1 LQKKFLLERKQKN
14 NKQSVFKNGQKMV
27 KLKGLGRGLD
37 ALLAN
42 DIEASTQSDSLATLS
57 VDKLQPGKYQPR
69 THMDQASLDSLA
81 DSIRAQ
87 GIMQPI
93 VVRLVNEGKYEIVAG
108 ERRWRASQIAG
119 LKEVPVIIKEIAD
132 DVALAMA
139 LIENIQRENLNPIE
153 EANGIQRLINE
164 FEMTHETAAQAVGRS
179 RSAVTNLLRLQNL
192 HAVVQEM
199 LAQSKLD
206 MGHARAL
213 LTLEGAKQITAA
225 EEIVQN
231 QLSVRSAEQLVKKL
245 SSVERSPVKT
255 ITMDRDVLRLQEAL
269 AESLGAVV
277 TIDGTKNG
285 SGTLKIRY
293 ASLEQLDEIIS
304 KFK

>member
-1 LQKKFLLERKQKN
+1 
-14 NKQSVFKNGQKMV
+14 MV

-42 DIEASTQSDSLATLS
+42 DVDEANSQSGSLGTLA

-69 THMDQASLDSLA
+69 THMDQASLESLA

-87 GIMQPI
+87 GVMQPI
-93 VVRLVNEGKYEIVAG
+93 TVRLVSNGQYEIIAG
-108 ERRWRASQIAG
+108 ERRWRASRIAG

-132 DVALAMA
+132 EVALAMA

-164 FEMTHETAAQAVGRS
+164 FDMTHETAAQAVGRS

-199 LAQSKLD
+199 LAEAKID

-213 LTLEGAKQITAA
+213 LTLDGAEQIAA
-225 EEIVQN
+225 AQQIIQN
-231 QLSVRSAEQLVKKL
+231 QLSVRGAEQLVKRL
-245 SSVERSPVKT
+245 SSSLAAPTKVPTK
-255 ITMDRDVLRLQEAL
+255 DRDVLRLQETL
-269 AESLGAVV
+269 AQSLGATV
-277 TIDGTKNG
+277 TIESSKNG
-285 SGTLKIRY
+285 AGTLKIRY
-293 ASLEQLDEIIS
+293 VSLDQLDEIIS
-304 KFK
+304 KIH

>member
-1 LQKKFLLERKQKN
+1 
-14 NKQSVFKNGQKMV
+14 
-27 KLKGLGRGLD
+27 
-37 ALLAN
+37 
-42 DIEASTQSDSLATLS
+42 
-57 VDKLQPGKYQPR
+57 
-69 THMDQASLDSLA
+69 MDQASLESLA

-93 VVRLVNEGKYEIVAG
+93 VVRLVNDGKYEIIAG

-255 ITMDRDVLRLQEAL
+255 TTMDRDVLRLQEAL
-269 AESLGAVV
+269 AQSLGAVV
-277 TIDGTKNG
+277 TIDGAKNG

>member
-1 LQKKFLLERKQKN
+1 
-14 NKQSVFKNGQKMV
+14 MV

-42 DIEASTQSDSLATLS
+42 DEETSNQSASLATLA
-57 VDKLQPGKYQPR
+57 VGKLQPGKYQPR
-69 THMDQASLDSLA
+69 THMDQASLESLA
-81 DSIRAQ
+81 NSIRSQ

-93 VVRLVNEGKYEIVAG
+93 LVRLVSDDKYEIIAG
-108 ERRWRASQIAG
+108 ERRWRASQLAG
-119 LKEVPVIIKEIAD
+119 LTEVPVIIKEIPDEA
-132 DVALAMA
+132 ALAMA

-153 EANGIQRLINE
+153 EANGIQRLIDE
-164 FEMTHETAAQAVGRS
+164 FEMTHEAAAQAVGRS
-179 RSAVTNLLRLQNL
+179 RSAVTNLLRLQSL

-199 LAQSKLD
+199 LAYSKLD

-213 LTLEGAKQITAA
+213 LALDGAKQIAAA

-245 SSVERSPVKT
+245 SSVAVASEKVPAK
-255 ITMDRDVLRLQEAL
+255 DRDILRLQETL
-269 AESLGAVV
+269 AQALGAAV
-277 TIDGTKNG
+277 TIDSSKNG

-293 ASLEQLDEIIS
+293 ASLDQLDEIIS
-304 KFK
+304 KFR

>member
-1 LQKKFLLERKQKN
+1 
-14 NKQSVFKNGQKMV
+14 MV

-42 DIEASTQSDSLATLS
+42 DIEASAQSDSLATLS

-69 THMDQASLDSLA
+69 TYMDQASLESLA

-93 VVRLVNEGKYEIVAG
+93 VVRLVNDGKYEIIAG

-164 FEMTHETAAQAVGRS
+164 FDMTHETAAQAVGRS

-192 HAVVQEM
+192 HVVVQEM

-255 ITMDRDVLRLQEAL
+255 ITKDRDVLRLQEAL
-269 AESLGAVV
+269 AQSLGAVV
-277 TIDGTKNG
+277 TIDGSKNG

-293 ASLEQLDEIIS
+293 ASLEQLDEIIL
-304 KFK
+304 KFN

>member
-1 LQKKFLLERKQKN
+1 
-14 NKQSVFKNGQKMV
+14 MV

-69 THMDQASLDSLA
+69 THMDQASLESLA

-93 VVRLVNEGKYEIVAG
+93 VVRLVNDGKYEIIAG

-245 SSVERSPVKT
+245 SSVERSSVKT
-255 ITMDRDVLRLQEAL
+255 TTMDRDVLHLQEAL
-269 AESLGAVV
+269 AQSLGAVV
-277 TIDGTKNG
+277 TIDGAKNG

-304 KFK
+304 KFN

>member
-1 LQKKFLLERKQKN
+1 
-14 NKQSVFKNGQKMV
+14 MV

-42 DIEASTQSDSLATLS
+42 DIETSAQSDSLATLS

-69 THMDQASLDSLA
+69 THMDQASLESLA

-93 VVRLVNEGKYEIVAG
+93 VVRLVNDGKYEIIAG

-119 LKEVPVIIKEIAD
+119 LNEVPVIIKEIAD

-245 SSVERSPVKT
+245 SSVERSSVKT
-255 ITMDRDVLRLQEAL
+255 TTMDRDVLRLQEAL
-269 AESLGAVV
+269 AQSLGAVV
-277 TIDGTKNG
+277 TIDGAKNG

-304 KFK
+304 KFN

>member
-1 LQKKFLLERKQKN
+1 
-14 NKQSVFKNGQKMV
+14 MV

-42 DIEASTQSDSLATLS
+42 DESASSQPDSLGTLP
-57 VDKLQPGKYQPR
+57 VENLQPGKYQPR
-69 THMDQASLDSLA
+69 THMDQASLESLA

-93 VVRLVNEGKYEIVAG
+93 VVRLVDGGKYEIIAG
-108 ERRWRASQIAG
+108 ERRWRASQLAG
-119 LKEVPVIIKEIAD
+119 LKEVPVIIREIAD

-153 EANGIQRLINE
+153 EANGIQRLIEE
-164 FEMTHETAAQAVGRS
+164 FNMTHESAAQAVGRS

-192 HAVVQEM
+192 HGVVQEM

-213 LTLEGAKQITAA
+213 LMLDGAKQIAAA

-231 QLSVRSAEQLVKKL
+231 QLSVRAAEQLVKKL
-245 SSVERSPVKT
+245 SSAVSAPTNAPSK
-255 ITMDRDVLRLQEAL
+255 DRDVLRLQETL
-269 AESLGAVV
+269 AQRLGAAVA
-277 TIDGTKNG
+277 IDSSKNG

-293 ASLEQLDEIIS
+293 ASLDQLDEILS
-304 KFK
+304 KIH

>member
-1 LQKKFLLERKQKN
+1 
-14 NKQSVFKNGQKMV
+14 MV

-42 DIEASTQSDSLATLS
+42 DVEVANAQSDSLATLA

-69 THMDQASLDSLA
+69 THMDQASLESLA

-93 VVRLVNEGKYEIVAG
+93 VVRLVANDQYEIIAG

-119 LKEVPVIIKEIAD
+119 LKEIPVIIKEIAD

-164 FEMTHETAAQAVGRS
+164 FDMTHETAAQAVGRS

-192 HAVVQEM
+192 HVVVQGM
-199 LAQSKLD
+199 LAEAKLD

-213 LTLEGAKQITAA
+213 LSLDGAKQIAAA
-225 EEIVQN
+225 EQIVQN
-231 QLSVRSAEQLVKKL
+231 QLSVRASEQLVKKL
-245 SSVERSPVKT
+245 SSASATPTKVPTK
-255 ITMDRDVLRLQEAL
+255 DRDVLRLQETL
-269 AESLGAVV
+269 AQSLGAAV
-277 TIDGTKNG
+277 TIENSKNG

-293 ASLEQLDEIIS
+293 ASLDQLDEIIS
-304 KFK
+304 KIH

>member
-1 LQKKFLLERKQKN
+1 
-14 NKQSVFKNGQKMV
+14 MV

-42 DIEASTQSDSLATLS
+42 DEEANNQSASLATLA
-57 VDKLQPGKYQPR
+57 VGKLQPGKYQPR
-69 THMDQASLDSLA
+69 AHMDQASLQSLA
-81 DSIRAQ
+81 DSIRSQ

-93 VVRLVNEGKYEIVAG
+93 VVRLVSDGQYEIIAG
-108 ERRWRASQIAG
+108 ERRWRASQLAG
-119 LKEVPVIIKEIAD
+119 LTEVPVIIKEIPD
-132 DVALAMA
+132 ESALAMA

-164 FEMTHETAAQAVGRS
+164 FDMTHETAAHAVGRS

-192 HAVVQEM
+192 HGVVQEM
-199 LAQSKLD
+199 LALSKLD

-213 LTLEGAKQITAA
+213 LTLDGAKQIAAA

-245 SSVERSPVKT
+245 SSSAVATEKSPTK
-255 ITMDRDVLRLQEAL
+255 DRDVLRLQETL
-269 AESLGAVV
+269 AQRLGAAV
-277 TIDGTKNG
+277 TIDSGKYG

-293 ASLEQLDEIIS
+293 ASLDQLDEIIS
-304 KFK
+304 KFR

>member
-1 LQKKFLLERKQKN
+1 MDK
-14 NKQSVFKNGQKMV
+14 KMV

-42 DIEASTQSDSLATLS
+42 DEEASNQSASLATLA
-57 VDKLQPGKYQPR
+57 VGKLQPGKYQPR
-69 THMDQASLDSLA
+69 THMDQASLESLA
-81 DSIRAQ
+81 DSIRSQ

-93 VVRLVNEGKYEIVAG
+93 VVRLVSDGQYEIIAG
-108 ERRWRASQIAG
+108 ERRWRASQLAG
-119 LKEVPVIIKEIAD
+119 LTEVPVIIKEIPDEA
-132 DVALAMA
+132 ALAMA

-153 EANGIQRLINE
+153 EANGIQRLIDE
-164 FEMTHETAAQAVGRS
+164 FDMTHETAAHAVGRS

-192 HAVVQEM
+192 HGVVQEM
-199 LAQSKLD
+199 LALSKLD

-213 LTLEGAKQITAA
+213 LSLDGAKQIAAA

-245 SSVERSPVKT
+245 SSAAAAPTKVSAK
-255 ITMDRDVLRLQEAL
+255 DRDVLRLQDTL
-269 AESLGAVV
+269 SQQLGAVV
-277 TIDGTKNG
+277 TVDVSKNG

-293 ASLEQLDEIIS
+293 ASLDQLDEIIS
-304 KFK
+304 KIR

>member
-1 LQKKFLLERKQKN
+1 
-14 NKQSVFKNGQKMV
+14 MV

-37 ALLAN
+37 ALFVN
-42 DIEASTQSDSLATLS
+42 DEQASNQSDSLGTLAIE
-57 VDKLQPGKYQPR
+57 KLQPGKYQPR
-69 THMDQASLDSLA
+69 THMDPVSLESLA

-93 VVRLVNEGKYEIVAG
+93 VVRLVDGDMYEIVAG

-119 LKEVPVIIKEIAD
+119 LKEVPVIIREIAD

-164 FEMTHETAAQAVGRS
+164 FEMTHETAAKAVGRS

-199 LAQSKLD
+199 LAMAKID

-213 LTLEGAKQITAA
+213 LALDCAKQIAAA

-231 QLSVRSAEQLVKKL
+231 QLSVRGAEQLVKRLL
-245 SSVERSPVKT
+245 SLATTSVKAPVK
-255 ITMDRDVLRLQEAL
+255 DRDVLRLQEAL
-269 AESLGAVV
+269 AQSLGAAV
-277 TIDGTKNG
+277 TIESSKNG

-293 ASLEQLDEIIS
+293 ASLDQLDGIIS
-304 KFK
+304 KIH

>member
-1 LQKKFLLERKQKN
+1 
-14 NKQSVFKNGQKMV
+14 MV

-42 DIEASTQSDSLATLS
+42 DEGASSQPDSLGTLP
-57 VDKLQPGKYQPR
+57 VENLQPGKYQPR
-69 THMDQASLDSLA
+69 THMDQASLESLA

-93 VVRLVNEGKYEIVAG
+93 VVRLVDGGKYEIIAG
-108 ERRWRASQIAG
+108 ERRWRASQLAG
-119 LKEVPVIIKEIAD
+119 LKEVPVIIREIAD

-153 EANGIQRLINE
+153 EANGIQRLIEE
-164 FEMTHETAAQAVGRS
+164 FNMTHESAAQAVGRS

-192 HAVVQEM
+192 HGVVQEM
-199 LAQSKLD
+199 LAQAKLD

-213 LTLEGAKQITAA
+213 LMLDGAKQIAAA

-231 QLSVRSAEQLVKKL
+231 QLSVRAAEQLVKKL
-245 SSVERSPVKT
+245 SSAVRAPTKAAAK
-255 ITMDRDVLRLQEAL
+255 DRDVLRLQETL
-269 AESLGAVV
+269 AQRLGAAVA
-277 TIDGTKNG
+277 IDSSKNG

-293 ASLEQLDEIIS
+293 ASLDQLDEILS
-304 KFK
+304 KIH